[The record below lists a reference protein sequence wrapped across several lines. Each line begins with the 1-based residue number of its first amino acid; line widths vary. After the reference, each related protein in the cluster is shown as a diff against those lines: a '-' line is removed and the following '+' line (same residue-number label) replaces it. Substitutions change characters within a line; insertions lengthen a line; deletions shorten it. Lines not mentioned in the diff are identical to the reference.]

1 MDQDPLVIPR
11 ELQHADLPACASAP
25 MFRPNE
31 KSSERTPRRGYRAN
45 PRKLLDSAVLYL
57 LPYCEDYEFINRI
70 FGQSRDV
77 RPGY

>member
-11 ELQHADLPACASAP
+11 GLQHAELPACASGV
-25 MFRPNE
+25 MFRRNE
-31 KSSERTPRRGYRAN
+31 KSSERTLRHGHGAN
-45 PRKLLDSAVLYL
+45 PRNLDSAVLYL

-77 RPGY
+77 RPG